1 MPEVEL
7 RLPPDVRY
15 VGLARVVVCVA
26 ARQAGMSEERV
37 EDLRIA
43 LSEATTNAITAH
55 RRMARDD
62 PIVLSFGAA
71 PDGSFAVT
79 VSDAGPGFEPI
90 SPRATEDRDWTAE
103 GGLGVT
109 IIRNLADDVRF
120 LRGEG
125 MQVNLRFAVALDPDS
140 A

>member
-1 MPEVEL
+1 M
-7 RLPPDVRY
+7 
-15 VGLARVVVCVA
+15 
-26 ARQAGMSEERV
+26 
-37 EDLRIA
+37 
-43 LSEATTNAITAH
+43 AH

-62 PIVLSFGAA
+62 PVVLSFGAA

-109 IIRNLADDVRF
+109 IIRNLADDVRL